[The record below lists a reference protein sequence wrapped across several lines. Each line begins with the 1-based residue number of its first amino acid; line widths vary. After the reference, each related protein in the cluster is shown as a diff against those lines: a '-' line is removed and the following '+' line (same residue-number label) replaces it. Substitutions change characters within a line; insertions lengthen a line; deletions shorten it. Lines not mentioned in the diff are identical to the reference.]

1 MKVLFIGG
9 TGVISSACAE
19 LALTRGVELYLLNR
33 GESARPVPVGA
44 QVLRADIRD
53 RAQTQAAL
61 AGLTF
66 GAVVDWVAFT
76 PEHIAAD
83 IELFRDRTA
92 QYVFI
97 SSATVY
103 EKPPSRLPITESTPR
118 SNPFWPYAAHKIA
131 CEERLEQAY
140 RSAQFP
146 VTIVRPSHTYDRTKL
161 PTLGYYTAIARL
173 RAGKPAVVHGDG
185 TSLWVLT
192 HHRDFA
198 VGFVGL
204 LGNPRAVGEAF
215 HITSDEL
222 LTWNQIYTL
231 LARAAGAEPNLVHV
245 PSEVIARFD
254 PELGAG
260 LLGDKAHSVIFDNSK
275 IRSFVPDFAPAIP
288 FAAGAAEIMA
298 WYDADTAR
306 QVVDPAQD
314 RLMDEL
320 VAHMQA
326 MTPRR

>member
-1 MKVLFIGG
+1 MLAARGDNYQMKVLFIGG

-19 LALTRGVELYLLNR
+19 LALARGIELYLLNR
-33 GESARPVPVGA
+33 GESARPAPAGA
-44 QVLRADIRD
+44 RILHADIRD

-61 AGLTF
+61 AGLAF
-66 GAVVDWVAFT
+66 DAVVDWVAFT

-83 IELFRDRTA
+83 IELFRGRTA

-103 EKPPSRLPITESTPR
+103 EKPPRRLPITESTPLEQ
-118 SNPFWPYAAHKIA
+118 PLLAYAANKIA
-131 CEERLEQAY
+131 CEERLEQAH
-140 RSAQFP
+140 RTEQFP

-275 IRSFVPDFAPAIP
+275 IRELRPRLRPGHPVRGRRRGDHGLVRRRPG
-288 FAAGAAEIMA
+288 AAG
-298 WYDADTAR
+298 R
-306 QVVDPAQD
+306 
-314 RLMDEL
+314 
-320 VAHMQA
+320 
-326 MTPRR
+326 

>member
-19 LALTRGVELYLLNR
+19 LALARGIELYLLNR
-33 GESARPVPVGA
+33 GESARPAPAGA
-44 QVLRADIRD
+44 RILRADIRD
-53 RAQTQAAL
+53 RAGTQAAL
-61 AGLTF
+61 AGLAF
-66 GAVVDWVAFT
+66 DAVVDWVAFT
-76 PEHIAAD
+76 PEHVAAD
-83 IELFRDRTA
+83 IEIFRGRTA

-103 EKPPSRLPITESTPR
+103 EKPPRRLPITESTPLG
-118 SNPFWPYAAHKIA
+118 NPFWAYAANKVA
-131 CEERLEQAY
+131 CEELLQQAH
-140 RSAQFP
+140 RTEGFP

-275 IRSFVPDFAPAIP
+275 IRELRPRLRPGHPVRGRRRGDHGLVRRRPG
-288 FAAGAAEIMA
+288 AAG
-298 WYDADTAR
+298 R
-306 QVVDPAQD
+306 
-314 RLMDEL
+314 
-320 VAHMQA
+320 
-326 MTPRR
+326 

>member
-19 LALTRGVELYLLNR
+19 LALARGIELYLLNR

-44 QVLRADIRD
+44 RVLHADIRD

-61 AGLTF
+61 DGHIF
-66 GAVVDWVAFT
+66 DAVVDWVAFA
-76 PEHIAAD
+76 PEHITAD
-83 IELFRDRTA
+83 IELFRGRMA

-103 EKPPSRLPITESTPR
+103 EKPPRRLPITEDTPLG
-118 SNPFWPYAAHKIA
+118 NPFWTYAANKVA
-131 CEERLEQAY
+131 CEELLQQAH
-140 RSAQFP
+140 RTEGFP

-173 RAGKPAVVHGDG
+173 RGGKPAVVHGDG

-231 LARAAGAEPNLVHV
+231 LARAAGADPNMVHV
-245 PSEVIARFD
+245 PSELIARFD

-298 WYDADTAR
+298 WYDADPAR
-306 QVVDPAQD
+306 QAVNPELD
-314 RLMDEL
+314 RLMDTL
-320 VAHMQA
+320 VVHMQA
-326 MTPRR
+326 VAPH

>member
-19 LALTRGVELYLLNR
+19 LALARGIELYLLNR
-33 GESARPVPVGA
+33 GESARPAPAGA
-44 QVLRADIRD
+44 RILHANIRD
-53 RAQTQAAL
+53 RAQTRAAL

-66 GAVVDWVAFT
+66 DAVVDWVAFT
-76 PEHIAAD
+76 PEHVAAD
-83 IELFRDRTA
+83 IELFRGRTA

-103 EKPPSRLPITESTPR
+103 EKPPRRLPITESTPR
-118 SNPFWPYAAHKIA
+118 SNPFWPYAASKIA
-131 CEERLEQAY
+131 CEERLEQAH
-140 RSAQFP
+140 SSEQFP

-161 PTLGYYTAIARL
+161 PTLGYYTTIARL

-192 HHRDFA
+192 HHQDFA

-231 LARAAGAEPNLVHV
+231 LARAAGAEPNLIHV
-245 PSEVIARFD
+245 PSEIIARFD

-288 FAAGAAEIMA
+288 FASGAEEIMA
-298 WYDADTAR
+298 WYDADPAR
-306 QVVDPAQD
+306 QAVDLTLD

-326 MTPRR
+326 VSV

>member
-19 LALTRGVELYLLNR
+19 LALARGIELYLLNR
-33 GESARPVPVGA
+33 GESARPAPVGA
-44 QVLRADIRD
+44 RILRADIRD

-66 GAVVDWVAFT
+66 DAVVDWVAFT

-83 IELFRDRTA
+83 IELFRGRTA

-103 EKPPSRLPITESTPR
+103 EKPPRRLPITESTPR
-118 SNPFWPYAAHKIA
+118 SNPFWPYAANKIA
-131 CEERLEQAY
+131 CEERLEQAH
-140 RSAQFP
+140 RSEQFP

-231 LARAAGAEPNLVHV
+231 LAQAAGAEPNLVHV
-245 PSEVIARFD
+245 PSEIIARFD

-275 IRSFVPDFAPAIP
+275 IRELRARLRPGHPVRGRRRGDHGLVRRRPG
-288 FAAGAAEIMA
+288 AAG
-298 WYDADTAR
+298 R
-306 QVVDPAQD
+306 
-314 RLMDEL
+314 
-320 VAHMQA
+320 
-326 MTPRR
+326 